1 MRAPESLIIFL
12 VDDDPFFQSALKQ
25 FLSLRFKDRVNL
37 RVFPTAEQCGRY
49 LEQCSRF
56 LFQKPDLIFLDYM
69 LSPEDDDGMS
79 GLDLLP
85 KIRASHPDIPVVMIS
100 GKAGLQEAVQAI
112 KGGAYDFMVK
122 NQVLFENIEKLIKE
136 ATESVSFFGK
146 ACNSHFWLKNK
157 KADTQHLSWALNAR
171 SRIFFSP
178 FELPPLG
185 KTPIPIKK
193 KKKSR
198 ARLVH

>member
-1 MRAPESLIIFL
+1 MRSPECLFVFL

-25 FLSLRFKDRVNL
+25 FLNLRFKDRVNI
-37 RVFPTAEQCGRY
+37 RVFATAEQCARY
-49 LEQCSRF
+49 

-69 LSPEDDDGMS
+69 LSQENDAAMS
-79 GLDLLP
+79 GLDFLP
-85 KIRASHPDIPVVMIS
+85 RIRASHPDIPVVMIS
-100 GKAGLQEAVQAI
+100 GIAGLREAVEAI

-122 NQVLFENIEKLIKE
+122 NQVLMENIEELIKE

-146 ACNSHFWLKNK
+146 ACNTHFWLKNK
-157 KADTQHLSWALNAR
+157 KAETQHLSWALNAR
-171 SRIFFSP
+171 SRIFFAP
-178 FELPPLG
+178 FELPPTG

-193 KKKSR
+193 KKKIR